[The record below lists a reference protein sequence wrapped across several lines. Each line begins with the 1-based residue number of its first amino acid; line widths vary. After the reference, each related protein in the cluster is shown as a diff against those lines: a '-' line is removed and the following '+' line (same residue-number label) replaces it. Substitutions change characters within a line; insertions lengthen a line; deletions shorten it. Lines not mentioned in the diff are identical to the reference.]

1 MPAHQKEREMVAR
14 RRRKKLILLGVGIVV
29 LFTIA
34 LLQVSFN
41 LTFLR
46 PETFGQTLTFAAFS
60 ALIFVGLIA
69 LIFVLLRTLIKLY
82 AERQTGVL
90 GSKFRTKMVSGVL
103 LLSAGP
109 VIALF
114 LFSYGLMNRSID
126 KWFSRPVE
134 EVREHTAEVT
144 QLLTNYA
151 GQNAVSEA
159 QSIAAAPETE
169 QAFQTGKFGP
179 LMKEL
184 HRHEATLQ
192 DGFVI
197 VLLDGQAQASF
208 RAPDLWPILRRKIP
222 LTVPDGQSRP
232 FTLGARDY
240 VAGSA
245 RVGERGRVVVAM
257 PLPVKY
263 SAVLNELEASQH
275 QYAALRGER
284 RLVRRTYMQLLL
296 MLTLLVLFASMWFA
310 LFLSKLVTKPVL
322 ALAQATKEI
331 SEGRLDYRV
340 EVAAGDEL
348 ADLVVSFNR
357 MAAELESNRLQLDAS
372 RKDLAGAYATLEARG
387 RHMETIL
394 ESIPTAVLS
403 MDADESVTHVND
415 ALIRLFRPPNVERA
429 GQTEKLGLA
438 DFFPSEVVEQLRRL
452 LRKADRMG
460 STSAQMEMTLPTS
473 TIQVRDVE
481 TGAPTGTTE
490 APGMAAGSTLVLS
503 VTAASM
509 NERRSGPIAPRQ
521 RLGYVM
527 VFEDLSELLQAQK
540 QAAWREVARRI
551 AHEIKNPLTP
561 IALSAERIRRHVTRG
576 TPDEASRAV
585 MAGCTDTI
593 ASSVETVRK
602 LVDEFSTLARFPAP
616 QLRPT
621 DLNAAVLEALAQFDG
636 RLGEIQ
642 VSTFLAKELP
652 PVTADAEAIKRVI
665 ANLVDNSAEAMSGA
679 VVRELTIATALLN
692 GKDTVELSVA
702 DTGPGVTAAVK
713 ERLFMPYF
721 STKQRGTGL
730 GLAIVAR
737 IIEDHHGTIRV
748 EENRPMGA
756 RFVIELPVAGEAE
769 SVGDREPDRAAAG
782 GS

>member
-1 MPAHQKEREMVAR
+1 MPAHQKERELVAR
-14 RRRKKLILLGVGIVV
+14 RRRKKLFLLGVGIVV

-46 PETFGQTLTFAAFS
+46 PENVGQTLTFAAFS
-60 ALIFVGLIA
+60 ALIVVGLIA

-82 AERQTGVL
+82 AERQSGVP
-90 GSKFRTKMVSGVL
+90 GSKFRTKLVSGVL

-126 KWFSRPVE
+126 KWFSRPLE
-134 EVREHTAEVT
+134 EVRAYTAEVT
-144 QLLTNYA
+144 QLLTSYA
-151 GQNAVSEA
+151 GQNAVSKA
-159 QSIAAAPETE
+159 QSIAASAETE
-169 QAFQTGKFGP
+169 RAFQTGNFG
-179 LMKEL
+179 LMMAGLRK
-184 HRHEATLQ
+184 HEATLQ

-197 VLLDGQAQASF
+197 VLLDGQPEASF
-208 RAPDLWPILRRKIP
+208 QAPDLWPILSRKIP
-222 LTVPDGQSRP
+222 LMMPDGQSRP
-232 FTLGARDY
+232 FTLGTRDY

-245 RVGERGRVVVAM
+245 KVGEHGRILVAM

-263 SAVLNELEASQH
+263 SAVLSELEASQH
-275 QYAALRGER
+275 QYAALRSER

-296 MLTLLVLFASMWFA
+296 MLTLLVLFASTWFA

-357 MAAELESNRLQLDAS
+357 MAAELESNRLQIDAS

-403 MDADESVTHVND
+403 LDADESVTHVND
-415 ALIRLFRPPNVERA
+415 ALIRLFRPPSVERA
-429 GQTEKLGLA
+429 GRTEKLALA
-438 DFFPSEVVEQLRRL
+438 DFFPADFVVELRRL

-460 STSAQMEMTLPTS
+460 STSAQLEVTVS
-473 TIQVRDVE
+473 AREARDGSP
-481 TGAPTGTTE
+481 GAASAT
-490 APGMAAGSTLVLS
+490 TLVLS

-509 NERRSGPIAPRQ
+509 ERRSGPIAPRQ

-576 TPDEASRAV
+576 TPDEASRTV
-585 MAGCTDTI
+585 MAACTDMIT
-593 ASSVETVRK
+593 SSVETVRK

-616 QLRPT
+616 QLLPT
-621 DLNAAVLEALAQFDG
+621 DLNAAVTEALAQFDG
-636 RLGEIQ
+636 RLGDIQ

-652 PVTADAEAIKRVI
+652 PVLADAEAIKRVI
-665 ANLVDNSAEAMSGA
+665 ANLVDNSAEAMSGTA
-679 VVRELTIATALLN
+679 VRELVIATAVL
-692 GKDTVELSVA
+692 GGRDTVELSVA
-702 DTGPGVTAAVK
+702 DSGPGVTAAVK

-748 EENRPMGA
+748 EENQPVGV
-756 RFVIELPVAGEAE
+756 RFVIELPVAAEAE
-769 SVGDREPDRAAAG
+769 RSDAAEPDAAKAG
-782 GS
+782 GTVS

>member
-1 MPAHQKEREMVAR
+1 MPGQQKSREMEAR
-14 RRRKKLILLGVGIVV
+14 RRRKKLILLGVGIAV

-90 GSKFRTKMVSGVL
+90 GSKFRTKLVAGVL

-114 LFSYGLMNRSID
+114 LFAYGLMNRSID

-134 EVREHTAEVT
+134 EVRERTAEVT
-144 QLLTNYA
+144 QLLASYA

-184 HRHEATLQ
+184 HRHEMTLQ

-208 RAPDLWPILRRKIP
+208 QAPDLWPILQRKIP
-222 LTVPDGQSRP
+222 LMMPDGQSRP
-232 FTLGARDY
+232 FTLGTKEY

-245 RVGERGRVVVAM
+245 KVGEHGRVLVAM

-263 SAVLNELEASQH
+263 SAVLNELEASQR
-275 QYAALRGER
+275 QYAALRSER

-296 MLTLLVLFASMWFA
+296 MLTLLVLFASTWFA

-357 MAAELESNRLQLDAS
+357 MAAELESNRLQIDAS

-415 ALIRLFRPPNVERA
+415 ALIRLFRPASVERA
-429 GQTEKLGLA
+429 GRTERLA
-438 DFFPSEVVEQLRRL
+438 LSDFFPAEFVLELRRL

-460 STSAQMEMTLPTS
+460 STSAQMEMTLG
-473 TIQVRDVE
+473 E
-481 TGAPTGTTE
+481 TA
-490 APGMAAGSTLVLS
+490 LVLS

-509 NERRSGPIAPRQ
+509 NERRSGPITPRQ
-521 RLGYVM
+521 RLGYVV
-527 VFEDLSELLQAQK
+527 VFEDLSELLRAQK

-593 ASSVETVRK
+593 TSSVETVRK

-616 QLRPT
+616 QLRPS
-621 DLNAAVLEALAQFDG
+621 DLNAMVEEALAQFDG

-642 VSTFLAKELP
+642 VSTYLAKELP
-652 PVTADAEAIKRVI
+652 PVMADAEGIKRVI

-679 VVRELTIATALLN
+679 VVRELVIATALLS
-692 GKDTVELSVA
+692 GRDTVELSVA
-702 DTGPGVTAAVK
+702 DSGPGVTAAVK

-748 EENRPMGA
+748 EENKPVGA
-756 RFVIELPVAGEAE
+756 RFVIELPVAAEAE
-769 SVGDREPDRAAAG
+769 RSADREPDTATAG
-782 GS
+782 GSGA

>member
-1 MPAHQKEREMVAR
+1 MPADQKSHEAEAR
-14 RRRKKLILLGVGIVV
+14 RRRKKLILLGAGIAV
-29 LFTIA
+29 LFIIA

-46 PETFGQTLTFAAFS
+46 PETYGQTLTFAAVS
-60 ALIFVGLIA
+60 ALIFVGLIV
-69 LIFVLLRTLIKLY
+69 LVFVLLRTLIKLY
-82 AERQTGVL
+82 VERQTGVL
-90 GSKFRTKMVSGVL
+90 GSKFRTKMVTGAL
-103 LLSAGP
+103 LLSLGP

-134 EVREHTAEVT
+134 EVRQHTAEVT
-144 QLLTNYA
+144 QLLSNYA
-151 GQNAVSEA
+151 GQNALSKA
-159 QSIAAAPETE
+159 QSIAASAETE

-179 LMKEL
+179 LMGVL
-184 HRHEATLQ
+184 RRHEATLQ

-208 RAPDLWPILRRKIP
+208 QAPDLWPILSRKIP
-222 LTVPDGQSRP
+222 LMMPDGQSRP
-232 FTLGARDY
+232 FTLGTKDY

-245 RVGERGRVVVAM
+245 KVGEHGRILVAM

-263 SAVLNELEASQH
+263 SAVLNELEASQK
-275 QYAALRGER
+275 QYAELRSER
-284 RLVRRTYMQLLL
+284 RLIRRTYMQMLLV
-296 MLTLLVLFASMWFA
+296 LTLLLLFVSTWFA
-310 LFLSKLVTKPVL
+310 LFLSKLVTRPVL
-322 ALAQATKEI
+322 ALAEATKEI

-348 ADLVVSFNR
+348 AELVVSFNR
-357 MAAELESNRLQLDAS
+357 MAAELESNRLQIEAS
-372 RKDLAGAYATLEARG
+372 RKDLASAYGTLEARG

-415 ALIRLFRPPNVERA
+415 ALIRLFRPQSVERA
-429 GQTEKLGLA
+429 GRTEKLALGG
-438 DFFPSEVVEQLRRL
+438 FFPQDFVDELRRL

-460 STSAQMEMTLPTS
+460 STSAQMEMS
-473 TIQVRDVE
+473 
-481 TGAPTGTTE
+481 GGGTE
-490 APGMAAGSTLVLS
+490 LVLS

-509 NERRSGPIAPRQ
+509 NERRGGPIAARQ
-521 RLGYVM
+521 RLGYVV

-561 IALSAERIRRHVTRG
+561 IALSAERIRRHLRRG
-576 TPDEASRAV
+576 TPDESSRAV
-585 MAGCTDTI
+585 MTGCAETI

-602 LVDEFSTLARFPAP
+602 LVDEFATLARFPAP
-616 QLRPT
+616 QLRPS
-621 DLNAAVLEALAQFDG
+621 DLNATVVEALSQFDG
-636 RLGEIQ
+636 RLEGIN
-642 VSTFLAKELP
+642 VGTHLAKELP
-652 PVTADAEAIKRVI
+652 LVMADPEAIKRVI
-665 ANLVDNSAEAMSGA
+665 ANLVDNSAEAMSDA
-679 VVRELTIATALLN
+679 LVRDLVIATAVL
-692 GKDTVELSVA
+692 GGRDTVELSVT
-702 DTGPGVTAAVK
+702 DTGPGVPAAAK

-756 RFVIELPVAGEAE
+756 RFVIELPVAAE
-769 SVGDREPDRAAAG
+769 IERSGDANEQAAPASG
-782 GS
+782 TAS

>member
-1 MPAHQKEREMVAR
+1 
-14 RRRKKLILLGVGIVV
+14 LILLGSGIAV

-46 PETFGQTLTFAAFS
+46 PNTFGQTLTFAAFS

-82 AERQTGVL
+82 VERQTGAL
-90 GSKFRTKMVSGVL
+90 GSKFRTKMVSGAL
-103 LLSAGP
+103 LLSLGP

-144 QLLTNYA
+144 QLLTSYA
-151 GQNAVSEA
+151 GQNALSEA
-159 QSIAAAPETE
+159 QGIAAAPET
-169 QAFQTGKFGP
+169 QGAFQSGKFGS
-179 LMKEL
+179 LMVEL
-184 HRHEATLQ
+184 RRHEATLQ
-192 DGFVI
+192 EGFVI

-208 RAPDLWPILRRKIP
+208 QAPDLWPILRRKIP
-222 LTVPDGQSRP
+222 LMMPDGQSRS
-232 FTLGARDY
+232 FALGDRDY

-245 RVGERGRVVVAM
+245 KVGEHGRILVAM
-257 PLPVKY
+257 PLPAKY
-263 SAVLNELEASQH
+263 SAVLSELEASQR
-275 QYAALRGER
+275 QYAALRSER

-296 MLTLLVLFASMWFA
+296 MLTLLVLYASTWFA
-310 LFLSKLVTKPVL
+310 LSLSKLVTRPVL

-357 MAAELESNRLQLDAS
+357 MAAELESNRLQIDSS
-372 RKDLAGAYATLEARG
+372 RKDLASAYGTLEARG
-387 RHMETIL
+387 RQMETIL

-403 MDADESVTHVND
+403 LDADEAVTHVNA
-415 ALIRLFRPPNVERA
+415 ALIRLFRPQSVEHA
-429 GQTEKLGLA
+429 GRTEKLALA
-438 DFFPSEVVEQLRRL
+438 DFFSADFVEELRRL
-452 LRKADRMG
+452 LRKADRIG
-460 STSAQMEMTLPTS
+460 STSEQMEMT
-473 TIQVRDVE
+473 
-481 TGAPTGTTE
+481 APTHAAQAPTE
-490 APGMAAGSTLVLS
+490 DPGPAGATTLVLS

-509 NERRSGPIAPRQ
+509 NERRNGPIAPRQ
-521 RLGYVM
+521 RLGYVV

-561 IALSAERIRRHVTRG
+561 IALSAERIRRHITRG
-576 TPDEASRAV
+576 TPDESSRAV
-585 MAGCTDTI
+585 ITGCADTI
-593 ASSVETVRK
+593 ASSVETVRQ

-616 QLRPT
+616 QLCPL
-621 DLNAAVLEALAQFDG
+621 DLNGAVVEALTQFDS
-636 RLGEIQ
+636 RLDDIH
-642 VSTFLAKELP
+642 VSTSLAKDLP
-652 PVTADAEAIKRVI
+652 PVMADAEGIKRVI

-679 VVRELTIATALLN
+679 LVRDLVISTALLG
-692 GKDTVELSVA
+692 GKDTVELSMA
-702 DTGPGVTAAVK
+702 DTGHGVTAAVK
-713 ERLFMPYF
+713 EKLFMPYF

-748 EENRPMGA
+748 EENRPVGA
-756 RFVIELPVAGEAE
+756 RFVIELPVAAEAE
-769 SVGDREPDRAAAG
+769 RSGDQATDTATASETV
-782 GS
+782 S

>member
-1 MPAHQKEREMVAR
+1 MFVIIATVPTEQKNQRTEAR
-14 RRRKKLILLGVGIVV
+14 RRRKKLILLGIGIFV

-34 LLQVSFN
+34 FLQTSFN

-46 PETFGQTLTFAAFS
+46 PSTSGQTLTFAAFS
-60 ALIFVGLIA
+60 SLIVVGLIV

-82 AERQTGVL
+82 VERQTGAL
-90 GSKFRTKMVSGVL
+90 GSKFRTKMVSGAL
-103 LLSAGP
+103 LLSLGP

-134 EVREHTAEVT
+134 EVRQHTAEVT
-144 QLLTNYA
+144 QLLTSYA
-151 GQNAVSEA
+151 GQNALSEA

-169 QAFQTGKFGP
+169 RAFQTGKFGP
-179 LMKEL
+179 LMAEL
-184 HRHEATLQ
+184 RRHEPTLQ
-192 DGFVI
+192 GGFAI
-197 VLLDGQAQASF
+197 VLFDGQPAASF
-208 RAPDLWPILRRKIP
+208 QAPDLWPILSRKIP
-222 LTVPDGQSRP
+222 LMMPDGQSRS
-232 FTLGARDY
+232 FTLGAEEY

-245 RVGERGRVVVAM
+245 KAGGRGRILVAM
-257 PLPVKY
+257 PLPAKY
-263 SAVLNELEASQH
+263 SAVLSDLEASQH
-275 QYAALRGER
+275 TYAALRSER

-296 MLTLLVLFASMWFA
+296 LLTLMVLFASTWFA
-310 LFLSKLVTKPVL
+310 LSLSKLVTRPVL

-348 ADLVVSFNR
+348 ADLVTSFNR
-357 MAAELESNRLQLDAS
+357 MAAELESNRLQIETS
-372 RKDLAGAYATLEARG
+372 RKDLAGAYVTLEARG

-403 MDADESVTHVND
+403 LDPDEAVTHVND
-415 ALIRLFRPPNVERA
+415 ALIRLFRPQRVERA
-429 GQTEKLGLA
+429 GRTERLALAEFFPA
-438 DFFPSEVVEQLRRL
+438 DFVEELRRL

-460 STSAQMEMTLPTS
+460 STSAQME
-473 TIQVRDVE
+473 
-481 TGAPTGTTE
+481 TT
-490 APGMAAGSTLVLS
+490 AGSTALVLS

-521 RLGYVM
+521 RLGYVV
-527 VFEDLSELLQAQK
+527 VFENLSELLQAQK

-561 IALSAERIRRHVTRG
+561 IALSAERIRRHIARG
-576 TPDEASRAV
+576 TPDESSRAV
-585 MAGCTDTI
+585 ITGCADTI
-593 ASSVETVRK
+593 ASSVETVRQ

-616 QLRPT
+616 QLRPS
-621 DLNAAVLEALAQFDG
+621 DLNATIVEALVQFDG
-636 RLGEIQ
+636 RLEGIN

-652 PVTADAEAIKRVI
+652 PVMADPEAIKRVV
-665 ANLVDNSAEAMSGA
+665 ANLMDNSAEAMSGA
-679 VVRELTIATALLN
+679 LVRDLVISTALL
-692 GKDTVELSVA
+692 GGRDTVEMSVA
-702 DTGPGVTAAVK
+702 DTGHGVTAAVK

-737 IIEDHHGTIRV
+737 IVEDHHGTIRV
-748 EENRPMGA
+748 EENQPVGA
-756 RFVIELPVAGEAE
+756 RFVIELPVAAEAE
-769 SVGDREPDRAAAG
+769 RSANREPDAATAG
-782 GS
+782 GNVS

>member
-1 MPAHQKEREMVAR
+1 M
-14 RRRKKLILLGVGIVV
+14 
-29 LFTIA
+29 
-34 LLQVSFN
+34 
-41 LTFLR
+41 
-46 PETFGQTLTFAAFS
+46 
-60 ALIFVGLIA
+60 
-69 LIFVLLRTLIKLY
+69 
-82 AERQTGVL
+82 
-90 GSKFRTKMVSGVL
+90 
-103 LLSAGP
+103 
-109 VIALF
+109 
-114 LFSYGLMNRSID
+114 
-126 KWFSRPVE
+126 
-134 EVREHTAEVT
+134 
-144 QLLTNYA
+144 
-151 GQNAVSEA
+151 
-159 QSIAAAPETE
+159 
-169 QAFQTGKFGP
+169 
-179 LMKEL
+179 
-184 HRHEATLQ
+184 
-192 DGFVI
+192 
-197 VLLDGQAQASF
+197 
-208 RAPDLWPILRRKIP
+208 
-222 LTVPDGQSRP
+222 PDGQSRP
-232 FTLGARDY
+232 FTLGAKDY

-245 RVGERGRVVVAM
+245 KVGEHGRILVAM

-275 QYAALRGER
+275 QYAALRTER

-296 MLTLLVLFASMWFA
+296 MLTLLVLFASTWFA

-357 MAAELESNRLQLDAS
+357 MAAELESNRLQIDAS

-429 GQTEKLGLA
+429 GRTEKLGLA
-438 DFFPSEVVEQLRRL
+438 DFFPSEFVRELRRL

-473 TIQVRDVE
+473 AIEVRDGE
-481 TGAPTGTTE
+481 TGAPTGT
-490 APGMAAGSTLVLS
+490 PGTGSALVLS

-509 NERRSGPIAPRQ
+509 NERRSAPIAPRQ
-521 RLGYVM
+521 RLGYVV

-540 QAAWREVARRI
+540 QTAWREVARRI

-585 MAGCTDTI
+585 MASCTDTI

-621 DLNAAVLEALAQFDG
+621 DLNATVLEALAQFDG

-652 PVTADAEAIKRVI
+652 LVTADAEALKRVI

-679 VVRELTIATALLN
+679 VVRELTIATTLLG

-748 EENRPMGA
+748 EENRPMGT

-769 SVGDREPDRAAAG
+769 SAGDREPDRAAAG
-782 GS
+782 EKRRLNYKVSGFQVSRFHVSRFEVRSFWWRKKPSQVSPKKGRDLGHPSVHVL